1 MICTLI
7 AGFVL
12 AARAAPPQDSTTADL
27 AGAARVAGVE
37 FDAAELDQMQRAVN
51 DALRG
56 FRAARAI
63 DVPHEVAPAFV
74 FQALLPGMRSAPPR
88 VALTPL
94 EFAAAK
100 RPEDLTSLHFADVP
114 TLAALVRSRAV
125 SCRELVEVFLARL
138 EDLDPKLRCVVTLL
152 PERARE
158 SARVLDAELERGQ
171 WRGPLHGIPWGA
183 KDILAVRGA
192 PTTWGSPL
200 YESRVIDA
208 DAAVV
213 EKLDA
218 AGAILVAKLSVG
230 ELAYGD
236 LWFGGRTR
244 NPWKL
249 DEGSSGS
256 SAGSASAVAA
266 GALPFAIGSE
276 TLGSIVSP
284 STVCGAT
291 GLRPTF
297 GRVSRHG
304 AMTVAW
310 TMDKVGPLARSALD
324 AALVLDAIEGEDE
337 RDASSRD
344 AAFDVGR
351 PARLGTLRVGYE
363 RSAFERVKSHAH
375 VLDELRG
382 LGLELVPVEW
392 PASLPSSIVWTIL
405 ASEVAEVFDP
415 LVRDGSDARM
425 CWQADEA
432 WPNTF
437 RSAHLIPA
445 VEYLRAM
452 RLRTTLQLEVAKL
465 FESVDVVVHPSRE
478 SAGLVLTN
486 LTGHPAIAMPDGFD
500 ARGRPRGIT
509 FTGALFGESDLVAL
523 AVAWQESTRYHR
535 VHPPL

>member
-1 MICTLI
+1 MLSI
-7 AGFVL
+7 VL
-12 AARAAPPQDSTTADL
+12 AASFLALQATPERAPTTADL
-27 AGAARVAGVE
+27 AAASRVAGIE
-37 FDAAELDQMQRAVN
+37 FDAAELEQLQRTIGATI
-51 DALRG
+51 RG
-56 FRAARAI
+56 AHSARAI

-74 FQALLPGMRSAPPR
+74 FEALLPGMRVAPAR
-88 VALTPL
+88 VPLTPL
-94 EFAAAK
+94 EFAAAR
-100 RPEDLTSLHFADVP
+100 RPDDLTSLHSADLP
-114 TLAALVRSRAV
+114 TLAALVRTRAV
-125 SCRELVEVFLARL
+125 SCRELVDLFLARL
-138 EDLDPKLRCVVTLL
+138 EELDPKLRCVVTLL

-200 YESRVIDA
+200 YETRVIDA

-213 EKLDA
+213 ERLDA
-218 AGAILVAKLSVG
+218 AGAVLVAKLSVG

-266 GALPFAIGSE
+266 CALPFAIGSE

-310 TMDKVGPLARSALD
+310 TMDKIGPLARSALD
-324 AALVLDAIEGEDE
+324 TALVLDAIRGADE
-337 RDASSRD
+337 RDPGTRD
-344 AAFDVGR
+344 APFAVGR
-351 PARLGTLRVGYE
+351 ATSLAKLRVGYE
-363 RSAFERVKSHAH
+363 RSAFERVAAHAH

-392 PASLPSSIVWTIL
+392 PATLPASIVWTIL

-425 CWQADEA
+425 CWQDDAA

-445 VEYLRAM
+445 VDYLRAM
-452 RLRTTLQLEVAKL
+452 RLRSQLQAEVARL
-465 FESVDVVVHPSRE
+465 FETVDVVVHPSRE

-500 ARGRPRGIT
+500 AQGRPLGIT
-509 FTGALFGESDLVAL
+509 FTGSLFGESDLVAL
-523 AVAWQESTRYHR
+523 AAAWQEETGHHR